1 MEKRVFILFL
11 TIALVHVIGGKAAA
25 LDAFGDKI
33 DLSFSIQ
40 QTLNVKTHEGSRDIR
55 YNSFRTTLRPELVYK
70 LKESS
75 TWNIKFYGLAA
86 YFYDFALDIDSPMR
100 HSIRSEAGSRSN
112 YKDAQR
118 PRDSEEWLK
127 ELYVEIGYGNVFN
140 MRLGKQIVSWG
151 ETAEEQ
157 VADLINPMDVKYAVA
172 FPAWEDYKL
181 GLWMARLFYTPP
193 GAWQDLAFELIVIP
207 FNFVETR
214 LPVAGHGFFAGNST
228 TAPFNL
234 ILSRIRRDCPSET
247 FKNLELGLRIKGYS
261 NLWEGIDWSVSH
273 FYSRQDTPVAA
284 GSDGSKGYGNFI
296 LAALNLP
303 FLQPTGAV
311 FEYPFF
317 HSTAFSFSTTW
328 NKPKLL
334 IRGESTYNSNKT
346 YHYGTGGPIAPN
358 TKDKDLITTSLSVK
372 RYVELPVVSGAWNR
386 HTPVAMTVAW
396 YNYWMLNHEYDK
408 ESGNYIMGDTG
419 RDSTKTKMTF
429 NVTAFFLNYQLV
441 TDFYGAYNAN
451 GGTMGLIRIVL
462 QPTNSWTY
470 VLAYQQFN
478 EDYQPDGLGRYN
490 NQVIFSAKYDF

>member
-1 MEKRVFILFL
+1 M
-11 TIALVHVIGGKAAA
+11 
-25 LDAFGDKI
+25 
-33 DLSFSIQ
+33 
-40 QTLNVKTHEGSRDIR
+40 
-55 YNSFRTTLRPELVYK
+55 
-70 LKESS
+70 
-75 TWNIKFYGLAA
+75 
-86 YFYDFALDIDSPMR
+86 
-100 HSIRSEAGSRSN
+100 
-112 YKDAQR
+112 
-118 PRDSEEWLK
+118 
-127 ELYVEIGYGNVFN
+127 
-140 MRLGKQIVSWG
+140 
-151 ETAEEQ
+151 
-157 VADLINPMDVKYAVA
+157 
-172 FPAWEDYKL
+172 
-181 GLWMARLFYTPP
+181 
-193 GAWQDLAFELIVIP
+193 
-207 FNFVETR
+207 ETR